1 MPTHDSHRDTP
12 RARNTPELSTST
24 RITSVQKTSVQK
36 TSVQKTSAQK
46 TSAQHAKPARRTH
59 RRLLAPP
66 LAQKNGID
74 PIQLVLPHP
83 EELPEELAPGGRAP
97 ATIADYLIARFYP
110 NDPQIIHSRF
120 ETGEVRLD
128 DGTVLT
134 ASSPYAPGER
144 IWYFRE
150 LADEPE
156 LPSDM
161 PVLYEDEHVLA
172 IDKPHFLPTTPRGS
186 YIAQTALT
194 KLRVREGNPLLI
206 PIHRLDR
213 PTAGVLLFAKTVQA
227 RRPFQMMFQHR
238 LVSKTYRA
246 VAPVPA
252 DPTAAEQ
259 ALSAEGLRVRS
270 HIQKVRDV
278 LQVRQLS
285 ETECVARGVEP
296 NTLTTARIL
305 ETFTPDPAEAEAWGV
320 EPGCPWGLYD
330 LAPHTGKTHQL
341 RAHLNLLGAP
351 ILGDV
356 LYPRVLPDGPDRSEH
371 PLQLLAYT
379 LSFEHPITGEPI
391 SLRSGRTLSAWE
403 SKNSAVWEAS

>member
-1 MPTHDSHRDTP
+1 MP
-12 RARNTPELSTST
+12 AQNTTRTQPQSLSD
-24 RITSVQKTSVQK
+24 
-36 TSVQKTSAQK
+36 AQPG
-46 TSAQHAKPARRTH
+46 TNYQAKPARRTH
-59 RRLLAPP
+59 RRLLTPP

-74 PIQLVLPHP
+74 PIQLILPHL
-83 EELPEELAPGGRAP
+83 EELPTELFPNSTTTNSTVP

-110 NDPQIIHSRF
+110 NDPQIIHARF
-120 ETGEVRLD
+120 NTGEVRLD

-134 ASSPYAPGER
+134 SDSPYMPGER

-161 PVLYEDEHVLA
+161 PVLYEDDHVLA

-194 KLRVREGNPLLI
+194 KLRVREQNPLLI

-213 PTAGVLLFAKTVQA
+213 PTAGVLLFAKTVEA

-238 LVSKTYRA
+238 QASKTYRA

-252 DPTAAEQ
+252 DPAAAEQ
-259 ALSAEGLRVRS
+259 ALSAEGLQVRS
-270 HIQKVRDV
+270 HIQKIRDQ
-278 LQVRQLS
+278 LQVQQLS
-285 ETECVARGVEP
+285 EEQCAAQGVEP
-296 NTLTTARIL
+296 NTLTTVKIL
-305 ETFTPDPAEAEAWGV
+305 RTFTPSAQAVEGWRAEPNREWA
-320 EPGCPWGLYD
+320 LYD

-341 RAHLNLLGAP
+341 RAHLNMLSAP

-356 LYPRVLPDGPDRSEH
+356 LYPQVLPDAPDRPEY
-371 PLQLLAYT
+371 PLQLLAYS
-379 LSFEHPITGEPI
+379 LHFEHPITGERVD
-391 SLRSGRTLSAWE
+391 LYSGRSLTA
-403 SKNSAVWEAS
+403 AS

>member
-1 MPTHDSHRDTP
+1 MPAQNTP
-12 RARNTPELSTST
+12 RPQPIARPDTQQGIQLAY
-24 RITSVQKTSVQK
+24 Q
-36 TSVQKTSAQK
+36 
-46 TSAQHAKPARRTH
+46 AKPARRTH
-59 RRLLAPP
+59 HRLLTPP

-74 PIQLVLPHP
+74 PIQLILPRV
-83 EELPEELAPGGRAP
+83 EELPAELTPNNTAP
-97 ATIADYLIARFYP
+97 ATIADYLVARFYP
-110 NDPQIIHSRF
+110 NDPQIIHARF
-120 ETGEVRLD
+120 NTGEVRLD

-134 ASSPYAPGER
+134 SDSPYMPGER

-150 LADEPE
+150 LADEPQ

-172 IDKPHFLPTTPRGS
+172 IDKPHFLPTTPRGA

-194 KLRVREGNPLLI
+194 KLRVREDNPLLI

-213 PTAGVLLFAKTVQA
+213 PTAGVLLFAKTVEA

-238 LVSKTYRA
+238 QVSKTYRA

-252 DPTAAEQ
+252 DATAAEQ
-259 ALSAEGLRVRS
+259 ALSEEGLRVRS

-296 NTLTTARIL
+296 NTLTTVKIL
-305 ETFTPDPAEAEAWGV
+305 RTFTPSAQAVEGWRAEPNREWA
-320 EPGCPWGLYD
+320 LYD

-341 RAHLNLLGAP
+341 RAHLNMLSAP

-356 LYPRVLPDGPDRSEH
+356 LYPQVLPDAPDRPEY
-371 PLQLLAYT
+371 PLQLLAYS
-379 LSFEHPITGEPI
+379 LHFEHPITGERVD
-391 SLRSGRTLSAWE
+391 LYSGRSLTA
-403 SKNSAVWEAS
+403 AS

>member
-1 MPTHDSHRDTP
+1 MPAQNTTRTQPNARPDTQQGIQP
-12 RARNTPELSTST
+12 GTNY
-24 RITSVQKTSVQK
+24 Q
-36 TSVQKTSAQK
+36 
-46 TSAQHAKPARRTH
+46 AKPARRTH
-59 RRLLAPP
+59 RRLLTPP

-74 PIQLVLPHP
+74 PIQLILPHL
-83 EELPEELAPGGRAP
+83 EELPAELAPNGSSANNTATNSTAP

-110 NDPQIIHSRF
+110 NDPQIIHARF
-120 ETGEVRLD
+120 NTGEVRLD

-134 ASSPYAPGER
+134 SDSPYMPGER

-194 KLRVREGNPLLI
+194 KLRVREQNPLLI

-213 PTAGVLLFAKTVQA
+213 PTAGVLLFAKTVEA

-238 LVSKTYRA
+238 QVSKTYRA

-252 DPTAAEQ
+252 DLAAAEQ
-259 ALSAEGLRVRS
+259 ALSAEGLQVRS
-270 HIQKVRDV
+270 HIQKIRDQ
-278 LQVRQLS
+278 LQVQQLS
-285 ETECVARGVEP
+285 EEQCAAQGVEP
-296 NTLTTARIL
+296 NTLTTAKIL
-305 ETFTPDPAEAEAWGV
+305 RTFTPSAQAVEGWRAEPNRDWAF
-320 EPGCPWGLYD
+320 YD

-341 RAHLNLLGAP
+341 RAHLNMLGSP

-356 LYPRVLPDGPDRSEH
+356 LYPQVLPDAPDRPKY
-371 PLQLLAYT
+371 PLQLLAYS
-379 LSFEHPITGEPI
+379 LHFEHPITGEQVD
-391 SLRSGRTLSAWE
+391 LYSGRSLA
-403 SKNSAVWEAS
+403 AAS

>member
-1 MPTHDSHRDTP
+1 MP
-12 RARNTPELSTST
+12 AQNTTRTQPST
-24 RITSVQKTSVQK
+24 QPGANYQ
-36 TSVQKTSAQK
+36 
-46 TSAQHAKPARRTH
+46 AKPARRTH

-74 PIQLVLPHP
+74 PIQLILPHL
-83 EELPEELAPGGRAP
+83 EELPAELAPNGSSATSTTPSSTAP

-110 NDPQIIHSRF
+110 NDPQIIHARF
-120 ETGEVRLD
+120 NTGEVRLD

-134 ASSPYAPGER
+134 SDSPYMPGER

-194 KLRVREGNPLLI
+194 KLRVREQNPLLI

-213 PTAGVLLFAKTVQA
+213 PTAGVLLFAKTVEA

-238 LVSKTYRA
+238 QVSKTYRA

-252 DPTAAEQ
+252 DPAAAER
-259 ALSAEGLRVRS
+259 ALSAEGLQVRS
-270 HIQKVRDV
+270 HIQKIRDQ
-278 LQVRQLS
+278 LQVQQLS
-285 ETECVARGVEP
+285 EEQCAAQGVEP
-296 NTLTTARIL
+296 NTLTTAKIL
-305 ETFTPDPAEAEAWGV
+305 QTFTPSAQAVEGWRAEPNREWA
-320 EPGCPWGLYD
+320 LYD

-341 RAHLNLLGAP
+341 RAHLNMLGSP

-356 LYPRVLPDGPDRSEH
+356 LYPQVLPDAPDRPEY
-371 PLQLLAYT
+371 PLQLLAYS
-379 LSFEHPITGEPI
+379 LHFEHPITGEQVD
-391 SLRSGRTLSAWE
+391 LYSGRSLA
-403 SKNSAVWEAS
+403 AAA

>member
-1 MPTHDSHRDTP
+1 MPAH
-12 RARNTPELSTST
+12 NTT
-24 RITSVQKTSVQK
+24 RTQPGTNYQ
-36 TSVQKTSAQK
+36 
-46 TSAQHAKPARRTH
+46 AKPARRTH
-59 RRLLAPP
+59 RRLLTPP

-74 PIQLVLPHP
+74 PIQLILPLP
-83 EELPEELAPGGRAP
+83 EELPAELAPNGTSTSSTATNNTAP

-110 NDPQIIHSRF
+110 NDPQIIHARF
-120 ETGEVRLD
+120 NTGEVRLD

-134 ASSPYAPGER
+134 SDSPYMPGER

-194 KLRVREGNPLLI
+194 KLRVREQNPLLI

-213 PTAGVLLFAKTVQA
+213 PTAGVLLFAKTVEA

-238 LVSKTYRA
+238 RVSKTYRA

-252 DPTAAEQ
+252 DPAAAEQ
-259 ALSAEGLRVRS
+259 ALSAEGLQVRS
-270 HIQKVRDV
+270 HIQKIRDQ
-278 LQVRQLS
+278 LQVQQLS
-285 ETECVARGVEP
+285 EERCAAQGVKP
-296 NTLTTARIL
+296 NTLTTAKIL
-305 ETFTPDPAEAEAWGV
+305 RTFTPSAQAVEGWRAEPNREWA
-320 EPGCPWGLYD
+320 LYD

-341 RAHLNLLGAP
+341 RAHLNMLGSP

-356 LYPRVLPDGPDRSEH
+356 LYPQVLPDAPDRPEY
-371 PLQLLAYT
+371 PLQLLAYS
-379 LSFEHPITGEPI
+379 LHFEHPITGEQVD
-391 SLRSGRTLSAWE
+391 LYSGRSLVA
-403 SKNSAVWEAS
+403 AA

>member
-1 MPTHDSHRDTP
+1 MQ
-12 RARNTPELSTST
+12 E
-24 RITSVQKTSVQK
+24 
-36 TSVQKTSAQK
+36 

-59 RRLLAPP
+59 RRLLPPP

-83 EELPEELAPGGRAP
+83 EELPEALAPDGRAP

-134 ASSPYAPGER
+134 TSSPYAPGER

-285 ETECVARGVEP
+285 ETECVAQGVEP

-320 EPGCPWGLYD
+320 EPGRPWGLYD